1 MIFFHI
7 LWPTFAM
14 VALCFAVF
22 LTLAVR
28 RMALVKATPPS
39 REDFA
44 SVAGAQ
50 RYFQPVETV
59 DRNLSN
65 LFEMPVLFFAIV
77 PLLMGTQQAGIAQVV
92 LAWFYV
98 ICRAAHSWIHLG
110 RNDVRS
116 RFRAFLLS
124 NVVLSAMWIGFFIDF
139 AAAAVAYNHALGI
152 AAQG

>member
-1 MIFFHI
+1 MILLHI

-14 VALCFAVF
+14 VLLIFTVWT
-22 LTLAVR
+22 TLAVR
-28 RMALVKATPPS
+28 RMRHVKTTPPR

-44 SVAGAQ
+44 SNAAAS
-50 RYFQPVETV
+50 RYFEPVENPAH
-59 DRNLSN
+59 NLAN

-98 ICRAAHSWIHLG
+98 ALRAIHSWIHVG

-116 RFRAFLLS
+116 RFRVYLLS
-124 NVVLSAMWIGFFIDF
+124 VVVLSAMWIGFFVDF
-139 AAAAVAYNHALGI
+139 ASAAVAYNHAMTL
-152 AAQG
+152 AAQP

>member
-1 MIFFHI
+1 MILLHI

-14 VALCFAVF
+14 VLLTFAVM
-22 LTLAVR
+22 LTVASR
-28 RMALVKATPPS
+28 RLRLVKATPP
-39 REDFA
+39 RRDDFA
-44 SVAGAQ
+44 SVAASQ
-50 RYFQPVETV
+50 RYFQPVENA

-65 LFEMPVLFFAIV
+65 LFEMPVLFFALV

-110 RNDVRS
+110 GNDVRR

-124 NVVLSAMWIGFFIDF
+124 NVVLAAMWIGFFVDF
-139 AAAAVAYNHALGI
+139 VRAAATYQRALGI
-152 AAQG
+152 ALHG